1 MMFYNT
7 EKYPFIDW
15 ILDGKKTQTRRL
27 NPTPDRKVGIK
38 YPVFDTNDK
47 GLYDFYVLGD
57 AKCWI
62 RLRDI
67 HTQRYGDITE
77 EDASREGFN
86 SLIAF
91 KGAMYDIYGK
101 IDDDRILVVYVFE
114 VVK

>member
-27 NPTPDRKVGIK
+27 NPTPEYKVGIK
-38 YPVFDTNDK
+38 YPIFDTKD
-47 GLYDFYVLGD
+47 GAFYINRD

-114 VVK
+114 VVR